1 MSQELTVLRAAEFV
15 YSNPQVRPET
25 IRINRAMTVSIDCEN
40 VGDFQGTDELDLLVD
55 GQVVMT
61 ETVTLGPG
69 ETETVE
75 FTYTPTVLGTHKLEV
90 DGFTDEFRVT
100 GIPGFPPLSM
110 LAGVILVLFLFTR
123 KRAQSS
129 DPLV

>member
-1 MSQELTVLRAAEFV
+1 
-15 YSNPQVRPET
+15 
-25 IRINRAMTVSIDCEN
+25 MTVSIDCEN

-61 ETVTLGPG
+61 ETVTLEPG
-69 ETETVE
+69 ETETVG

-110 LAGVILVLFLFTR
+110 LAGVALVFILLAMRGDPSSTRRYRTARFTENR
-123 KRAQSS
+123 
-129 DPLV
+129 PE